1 MMELIKAS
9 NFDPREAHIAAIL
22 VRDSMTSRP
31 LDKDVMTLD
40 QITKMLIREI
50 KKMSPEQ
57 KKEIRDIL
65 NKQFPPKKG
74 LR

>member
-1 MMELIKAS
+1 
-9 NFDPREAHIAAIL
+9 
-22 VRDSMTSRP
+22 MTSRP

-50 KKMSPEQ
+50 KKMSPEE
-57 KKEIRDIL
+57 KKVIRDIL
-65 NKQFPPKKG
+65 NKEFLPKKG

>member
-1 MMELIKAS
+1 MELIKAP
-9 NFDPREAHIAAIL
+9 NFDLRKAHITAIL
-22 VRDSMTSRP
+22 VRDPMTSRP

-65 NKQFPPKKG
+65 NKEFLPKKE